1 MYGGK
6 KVLYGFYLYIEEDE
20 LLYLISN
27 ILIKLYGGKRAL
39 TLSLIIVNLD
49 EDFKLICVKKLI
61 LFNIIVLN
69 EDEELLRYKFY
80 GLKKII
86 FLNNGLV
93 S

>member
-61 LFNIIVLN
+61 LLNIIVLN
-69 EDEELLRYKFY
+69 EDEELLCYKFY